1 MDRRRVP
8 LVFAA
13 LAALVLAVV
22 LAGAALARSVDT
34 FQDNVIIA
42 DGSCK
47 LALHSVSA
55 ANTKI
60 IFHIVNNGH
69 RLHGF
74 TISGKST
81 PKLKWKAETDL
92 IVNFAKSGRWQYV
105 CTGNTTARMK
115 GWFTIRAT

>member
-1 MDRRRVP
+1 MDSRRVP
-8 LVFAA
+8 GVLAA

-22 LAGAALARSVDT
+22 LAGAALARSTDT
-34 FQDNVIIA
+34 FQDNVTIA

-60 IFHIVNNGH
+60 IFHIVNNGA

-74 TISGKST
+74 TISRKAT
-81 PKLKWKAETDL
+81 PLLKHGDETDL

-105 CTGNTTARMK
+105 CTGHTTTRMK
-115 GWFTIRAT
+115 GFFTIRTT